1 MKLQQKMFS
10 FFLPIA
16 GFGISSLCQS
26 ELEEPECD
34 FNLRKFYE
42 DAFPTKVSFLSVS
55 SCLLRWCNSHKCLV
69 FQVMIRGYILGSH
82 PRSQD
87 VSHHQD
93 DYLFDSK
100 GSLILGKKPFKNATD
115 ILGWGAEVTL
125 ILYDFATF
133 SGFDVVLFVF
143 RSWRLNLKPKKTTQ
157 ECPVET
163 CNGQIFGFFCF
174 WKRRKKVPPKD
185 KYCCCNLF
193 TVLTHFFWRLL
204 TWSC

>member
-125 ILYDFATF
+125 ILYDFVTF
-133 SGFDVVLFVF
+133 SGFDVVIFRFSVLKAQFKAQKNHSGVPRWNLQWSDFWLFLF
-143 RSWRLNLKPKKTTQ
+143 LKEAEKGSPKR
-157 ECPVET
+157 
-163 CNGQIFGFFCF
+163 QI
-174 WKRRKKVPPKD
+174 
-185 KYCCCNLF
+185 LM
-193 TVLTHFFWRLL
+193 L
-204 TWSC
+204 